1 MKLVVHK
8 EDDALYLRLDDTAI
22 VESEEVSDG
31 IILDYNAEG
40 KVVGIE
46 INALCQPAKPEFLA
60 ADSARNRS
68 WLDPIGES

>member
-8 EDDALYLRLDDTAI
+8 EDDALYLRLDDTVI

-46 INALCQPAKPEFLA
+46 VLYISQ
-60 ADSARNRS
+60 RS
-68 WLDPIGES
+68 PNSWQQILLETTA

>member
-1 MKLVVHK
+1 MKLTVHK
-8 EDDALYLRLDDTAI
+8 DDDALSLRLDDTAI

-46 INALCQPAKPEFLA
+46 VLYISQ
-60 ADSARNRS
+60 RS
-68 WLDPIGES
+68 PNSWQQILLETTA

>member
-22 VESEEVSDG
+22 IESEEVSDG
-31 IILDYNAEG
+31 IILDYNGEG

-46 INALCQPAKPEFLA
+46 VLYVSQ
-60 ADSARNRS
+60 RS
-68 WLDPIGES
+68 PNSWQQILLETVPG

>member
-8 EDDALYLRLDDTAI
+8 DDDALYLRLDDTPI
-22 VESEEVSDG
+22 IESEEVSDG

-46 INALCQPAKPEFLA
+46 VLYISQ
-60 ADSARNRS
+60 RS
-68 WLDPIGES
+68 PGSWQHILLETTP

>member
-1 MKLVVHK
+1 MKLIVHK
-8 EDDALYLRLDDTAI
+8 EEDALYLRLDDTAI

-46 INALCQPAKPEFLA
+46 VLYISQKSPQSLHQILLETTA
-60 ADSARNRS
+60 
-68 WLDPIGES
+68 

>member
-1 MKLVVHK
+1 MKLVIHRD
-8 EDDALYLRLDDTAI
+8 DDALHLSLDDTAI

-46 INALCQPAKPEFLA
+46 VLYVSQ
-60 ADSARNRS
+60 RS
-68 WLDPIGES
+68 PQSLKQILLETTQ

>member
-1 MKLVVHK
+1 MKLLVHRK
-8 EDDALYLRLDDTAI
+8 DDALYLRLDDSVI

-46 INALCQPAKPEFLA
+46 VLYVSQ
-60 ADSARNRS
+60 RS
-68 WLDPIGES
+68 PNTLQQILLETP